1 MTMPTAAAQ
10 RLIANAMSEEDLLTC
25 CIDLAHALGY
35 RVAHFRPARTAK
47 GWRTAMTGD
56 AGFPDLVLANGQR
69 VIFAELKAE
78 GKKPTRVQWNW
89 LAALEVMKPVEVHV
103 WLPSQWLS
111 GEIERCLRR

>member
-1 MTMPTAAAQ
+1 MTTRDVMAK
-10 RLIANAMSEEDLLTC
+10 AMSEEELLSC
-25 CIDLAHALGY
+25 VVDLAQLLNY

-78 GKKPTRVQWNW
+78 GRKPTRAQWDW
-89 LAALEVMKPVEVHV
+89 LAALEVKPVEVHV
-103 WLPSQWLS
+103 WLPTQWLS
-111 GEIERCLRR
+111 GEIERVLR